1 MGCQGVGVR
10 SLIGMSA
17 NCQGVRAH
25 LRRAELGRRAEIRQ
39 IVQEELH
46 KVAEDN

>member
-10 SLIGMSA
+10 SLIGM
-17 NCQGVRAH
+17 RAH